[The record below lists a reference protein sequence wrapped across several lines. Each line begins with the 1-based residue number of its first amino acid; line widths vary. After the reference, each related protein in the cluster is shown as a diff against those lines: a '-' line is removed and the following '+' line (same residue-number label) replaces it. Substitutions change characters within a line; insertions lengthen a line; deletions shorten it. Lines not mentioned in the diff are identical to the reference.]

1 MKLLKYLLLAT
12 LSVSLAFTQ
21 AGCQKQQTP
30 PTVDLTTEEAIA
42 EQKKFDE
49 FIQSEL
55 VASVEGD
62 YLSTHIYFEHP
73 ENYGIDP
80 TDIEVSLGTR
90 ANDETAYTES
100 VEETN
105 KTKEA
110 LEAFNRDL
118 LTEQQKDVYDNYLE
132 MAKLAQASNDEKFR
146 YTGSGFDTMTGLHTQ
161 LPTLFADYI
170 LRDEQD
176 VKDLILLIQDV
187 KPYMDSLLDYTKKQA
202 EMGLLMIDLDTVIED
217 SQKTYNEGEN
227 SAVLTSMNATIDRLD
242 LSDELKNQYK
252 TELKTAFMDS
262 FIPAYGAIIETMES
276 LKGSKN
282 NTQGL
287 YYLENGKEY
296 YELLFK
302 DKTGTSRSIEDTQ
315 KLLDDLADEMMKT
328 AQKIAMVDRKAYE
341 TWAYNEADTGYTD
354 FESMLADLN
363 KWFKEDF
370 PDVGEIDYEIKPLDP
385 ELAVSGIAAY
395 FNIPAIDGTTKKQ
408 IRVNTNQNALEI
420 GALDTFST
428 VAHEGL
434 PGHMYQTSY
443 AYKNIPSVFHNL
455 FGNNLGYTEGYAT
468 YVEFYALN
476 YLNDVSENIRT
487 LQKVMSVYTNCL
499 IAQMDIGI
507 HYEGWTLEQTQKYM
521 EDNGL
526 NAAAAEGL
534 YAQLQSNPGAFL
546 SYYVGYAELNE
557 LENEAKKALGD
568 KFTPMGFHQA
578 ILEAGSVH
586 FDIVKRHVNQYIE
599 NNK

>member
-1 MKLLKYLLLAT
+1 MKLLKYLLLAA

-30 PTVDLTTEEAIA
+30 PTIDLTSDEAIA

-55 VASVEGD
+55 VASVESD
-62 YLSTHIYFEHP
+62 YLSAHIYFEHP

-80 TDIEVSLGTR
+80 TNIEVTLGTR
-90 ANDETAYTES
+90 ANDEAAYTEA
-100 VEETN
+100 VEETK
-105 KTKEA
+105 KTRET

-118 LTEQQKDVYDNYLE
+118 LTEQQKDIYDNYLE
-132 MAKLAQASNDEKFR
+132 MAKLAETSNDEKFR
-146 YTGSGFDTMTGLHTQ
+146 YTGSAFDTMTGLHTQ

-170 LRDEQD
+170 LRNEQD
-176 VKDLILLIQDV
+176 VTDLILLIKDV

-202 EMGLLMIDLDTVIED
+202 DMGLLMIDLDTVIED

-227 SAVLTSMNATIDRLD
+227 SAVLTSMNATIDKLD
-242 LSDELKNQYK
+242 LSDELKSQYK
-252 TELKTAFMDS
+252 DELKTAFMDS
-262 FIPAYGAIIETMES
+262 FITAYGAIIETMEG

-296 YELLFK
+296 YEILFK

-315 KLLDDLADEMMKT
+315 KLLDELADEMIKT
-328 AQKIAMVDRKAYE
+328 AQKIAMIDRSAYE

-370 PDVGEIDYEIKPLDP
+370 PDVGDIDYEIKPLDP
-385 ELAVSGIAAY
+385 ELSVSGIAAY

-408 IRVNTNQNALEI
+408 IRVNTNQDALEI

-434 PGHMYQTSY
+434 PGHMYQTDY

-476 YLNDVSENIRT
+476 YLSDVSENIRT

-507 HYEGWTLEQTQKYM
+507 HYEGWTLEQTQQYM

-534 YAQLQSNPGAFL
+534 YAQLQSNAGAFL

>member
-1 MKLLKYLLLAT
+1 MKLLKYLLLAA

-30 PTVDLTTEEAIA
+30 PTIDLTSDEAIA

-55 VASVEGD
+55 VASVESD
-62 YLSTHIYFEHP
+62 YLSAHIYFEHP

-80 TDIEVSLGTR
+80 TNIEVTLGTR
-90 ANDETAYTES
+90 ANDEAAYTEA
-100 VEETN
+100 VEETK
-105 KTKEA
+105 KTRET

-118 LTEQQKDVYDNYLE
+118 LTEQQKDIYDNYLE
-132 MAKLAQASNDEKFR
+132 MAKLAETSNDEKFR
-146 YTGSGFDTMTGLHTQ
+146 YTGSAFDTMTGLHTQ

-170 LRDEQD
+170 LRNEQD
-176 VKDLILLIQDV
+176 VTDLILLIKDV

-202 EMGLLMIDLDTVIED
+202 DMGLLMIDLDTVIED

-227 SAVLTSMNATIDRLD
+227 SAVLTSINATIDKLD
-242 LSDELKNQYK
+242 LSDELKSQYK
-252 TELKTAFMDS
+252 DELKTAFMDS
-262 FIPAYGAIIETMES
+262 FIPAYGAIIETMEG

-296 YELLFK
+296 YEILFK

-315 KLLDDLADEMMKT
+315 KLLDELADEMIKT
-328 AQKIAMVDRKAYE
+328 AQKIAMIDRSAYE

-370 PDVGEIDYEIKPLDP
+370 PDVGDIDYEIKPLDP
-385 ELAVSGIAAY
+385 ELSVSGIAAY

-408 IRVNTNQNALEI
+408 IRVNTNQDALEI

-434 PGHMYQTSY
+434 PGHMYQTDY

-476 YLNDVSENIRT
+476 YLSDVSENIRT

-507 HYEGWTLEQTQKYM
+507 HYEGWTLEQTQQYM

-534 YAQLQSNPGAFL
+534 YAQLQSNAGAFL

-557 LENEAKKALGD
+557 LENEAKEALGD

>member
-1 MKLLKYLLLAT
+1 MKLLKYLLLAA

-30 PTVDLTTEEAIA
+30 PTIDLTSDEAIA

-55 VASVEGD
+55 VASVESD
-62 YLSTHIYFEHP
+62 YLSAHIYFEHP

-80 TDIEVSLGTR
+80 TNIEVTLGTR
-90 ANDETAYTES
+90 ANDEAAYTEA
-100 VEETN
+100 VEETK
-105 KTKEA
+105 KTRET

-118 LTEQQKDVYDNYLE
+118 LTEQQKDIYDNYLE
-132 MAKLAQASNDEKFR
+132 MAKLAETSNDEKFR
-146 YTGSGFDTMTGLHTQ
+146 YTGSAFDTMTGLHTQ

-170 LRDEQD
+170 LRNEQD
-176 VKDLILLIQDV
+176 VTDLILLIKDV

-202 EMGLLMIDLDTVIED
+202 DMGLLMIDLDTVIED

-227 SAVLTSMNATIDRLD
+227 SAVLTSINATIDKLD
-242 LSDELKNQYK
+242 LSDELKSQYK
-252 TELKTAFMDS
+252 DELKTAFMES
-262 FIPAYGAIIETMES
+262 FIPAYGAIIETMEG

-296 YELLFK
+296 YEILFK

-315 KLLDDLADEMMKT
+315 KLLDELADEMIKT
-328 AQKIAMVDRKAYE
+328 AQKIAMIDRSAYE

-370 PDVGEIDYEIKPLDP
+370 PDVGDIDYEIKPLDP
-385 ELAVSGIAAY
+385 ELSVSGIAAY

-408 IRVNTNQNALEI
+408 IRVNTNQDALEI

-434 PGHMYQTSY
+434 PGHMYQTDY

-476 YLNDVSENIRT
+476 YLSDVSENIRT

-507 HYEGWTLEQTQKYM
+507 HYEGWTLEQTQQYM

-534 YAQLQSNPGAFL
+534 YAQLQSNAGAFL

>member
-1 MKLLKYLLLAT
+1 MKLLKYLLLAA

-30 PTVDLTTEEAIA
+30 PTVDLTSEEAIA

-55 VASVEGD
+55 VASAESD
-62 YLSTHIYFEHP
+62 YLTTHIYFEHP
-73 ENYGIDP
+73 ENYGIDRSKV
-80 TDIEVSLGTR
+80 EVTLGYLEDDD
-90 ANDETAYTES
+90 AAYQER
-100 VEETN
+100 VEETQA
-105 KTKEA
+105 TKAA
-110 LEAFNRDL
+110 LDSFNRDL
-118 LTEQQKDVYDNYLE
+118 LSDQQKDVYDNYLE
-132 MAKLAQASNDEKFR
+132 TIELDIARNDEKFR
-146 YTGSGFDTMTGLHTQ
+146 YVGGGFDTMTGLHTQ

-176 VKDLILLIQDV
+176 LKDLIVLINDV
-187 KPYMDSLLDYTKKQA
+187 KPYMDSLLEYTKKQA
-202 EMGLLMIDLDTVIED
+202 EKGTLMIDLDTVIED
-217 SQKTYNEGEN
+217 SKKTYNEGEN
-227 SAVLTSMNATIDRLD
+227 SAVLTSMFATIVSLD

-252 TELKTAFMDS
+252 AELKTAFMDS
-262 FIPAYGAIIETMES
+262 FIPAYGAIIETMEG
-276 LKGSKN
+276 LKDSKN

-287 YYLENGKEY
+287 YYLENGKAY

-315 KLLDDLADEMMKT
+315 KLLDELAYEMIT
-328 AQKIAMVDRKAYE
+328 AAQKIAMTDRNAYE

-363 KWFKEDF
+363 NWFKQDF
-370 PDVGEIDYEIKPLDP
+370 PDVGDIDYEIKPLDP

-408 IRVNTNQNALEI
+408 IRVNTNKDALVI
-420 GALDTFST
+420 GSLDTFST

-443 AYKNIPSVFHNL
+443 AYKNIPNVFHNL
-455 FGNNLGYTEGYAT
+455 FANNLGYTEGYAT

-476 YLNDVSENIRT
+476 YLSDVPENIRT
-487 LQKVMSVYTNCL
+487 LQKVMSIYSNCL
-499 IAQMDIGI
+499 IAQLDIGI
-507 HYEGWTLEQTQKYM
+507 HYEGWSLDQVRQYM

-526 NAAAAEGL
+526 NAAAAEVL

-557 LENEAKKALGD
+557 LEKEAKAALGD
-568 KFTPMGFHQA
+568 KFTAMGFHQA
-578 ILEAGSVH
+578 ILEAGSVQ

-599 NNK
+599 ENQ

>member
-1 MKLLKYLLLAT
+1 MKLLKYLLLAA

-202 EMGLLMIDLDTVIED
+202 EMGLLMIDLDTVIDD

-408 IRVNTNQNALEI
+408 IRVNTNQDALEI

-476 YLNDVSENIRT
+476 YLSDVSENIRT

>member
-1 MKLLKYLLLAT
+1 MKLLKYLLLAA

-30 PTVDLTTEEAIA
+30 PTVDLTSDEAIA

-55 VASVEGD
+55 VASVESD
-62 YLSTHIYFEHP
+62 YLSAHIYFEHP

-80 TDIEVSLGTR
+80 TNIEVTLGTR
-90 ANDETAYTES
+90 ANDEAAYTEA
-100 VEETN
+100 VEETK
-105 KTKEA
+105 KTRET

-118 LTEQQKDVYDNYLE
+118 LTEQQKDIYDNYLE
-132 MAKLAQASNDEKFR
+132 MAKLAETSNDEKFR
-146 YTGSGFDTMTGLHTQ
+146 YTGSAFDTMTGLHTQ

-170 LRDEQD
+170 LRNEQD
-176 VKDLILLIQDV
+176 VTDLILLIKDV

-202 EMGLLMIDLDTVIED
+202 DMGLLMIDLDTVIED

-227 SAVLTSMNATIDRLD
+227 SAVLTSINATIDKLD
-242 LSDELKNQYK
+242 LSDELKSQYK
-252 TELKTAFMDS
+252 DELKTAFMES
-262 FIPAYGAIIETMES
+262 FIPAYGAIIETMEG

-296 YELLFK
+296 YEILFK

-315 KLLDDLADEMMKT
+315 KLLDELADEMIKT
-328 AQKIAMVDRKAYE
+328 AQKIAMIDRSAYE

-370 PDVGEIDYEIKPLDP
+370 PDVGDIDYEIKPLDP
-385 ELAVSGIAAY
+385 ELSVSGIAAY

-408 IRVNTNQNALEI
+408 IRVNTNQDALEI

-434 PGHMYQTSY
+434 PGHMYQTDY

-476 YLNDVSENIRT
+476 YLSDVSENIRT

-507 HYEGWTLEQTQKYM
+507 HYEGWTLEQTQQYM

-534 YAQLQSNPGAFL
+534 YAQLQSNAGAFL

>member
-1 MKLLKYLLLAT
+1 MKLLKYLLLAA

-80 TDIEVSLGTR
+80 SNIEVSLGTR
-90 ANDETAYTES
+90 ANDEAAYTES

-202 EMGLLMIDLDTVIED
+202 EMGLLMIDLDTVIDD

-408 IRVNTNQNALEI
+408 IRVNTNQDALEI

-476 YLNDVSENIRT
+476 YLSDVSENIRT

>member
-1 MKLLKYLLLAT
+1 MKLLKYLLLAA

-30 PTVDLTTEEAIA
+30 PTIDLTSDEAIA

-55 VASVEGD
+55 VASVESD
-62 YLSTHIYFEHP
+62 YLSAHIYFEHP

-80 TDIEVSLGTR
+80 TNIEVTLGTR
-90 ANDETAYTES
+90 ANDETAYTEA
-100 VEETN
+100 VEETK
-105 KTKEA
+105 KTRET

-132 MAKLAQASNDEKFR
+132 MAKLAETSNDEKFR

-170 LRDEQD
+170 LRNEQD
-176 VKDLILLIQDV
+176 VKDLILLIKDV

-202 EMGLLMIDLDTVIED
+202 DMGLLMIDLDTVIED

-227 SAVLTSMNATIDRLD
+227 SAVLTSINATIDKLD
-242 LSDELKNQYK
+242 LSDELKSQYK
-252 TELKTAFMDS
+252 DELKTAFIES
-262 FIPAYGAIIETMES
+262 FIPAYGAIIETMEG

-296 YELLFK
+296 YEILFK

-315 KLLDDLADEMMKT
+315 KLLDELADEMIKT
-328 AQKIAMVDRKAYE
+328 AQKIAMIDRSAYE

-370 PDVGEIDYEIKPLDP
+370 PDVGDIDYEIKPLDP
-385 ELAVSGIAAY
+385 ELSVSGIAAY

-408 IRVNTNQNALEI
+408 IRVNTNQDALEI

-434 PGHMYQTSY
+434 PGHMYQTDY

-476 YLNDVSENIRT
+476 YLSDVSENIRT

-507 HYEGWTLEQTQKYM
+507 HYEGWTLEQTQQYM

-534 YAQLQSNPGAFL
+534 YAQLQSNAGAFL

-586 FDIVKRHVNQYIE
+586 FDIVRRHVNQYIE